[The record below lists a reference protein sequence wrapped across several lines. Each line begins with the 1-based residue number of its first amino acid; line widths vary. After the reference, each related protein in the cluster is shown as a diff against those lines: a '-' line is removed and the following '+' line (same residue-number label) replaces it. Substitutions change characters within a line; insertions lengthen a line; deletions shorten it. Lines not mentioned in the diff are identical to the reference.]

1 MARLANATVAV
12 VVLVFALLASAAVAG
27 QAGKRPPGHRSAVSG
42 SFKRVHF
49 VDHAKGSPG
58 PPQATAAATN
68 FHVSNHPLGQSLTYA
83 ISTTGC
89 SSPCGGGNA
98 ASSVATG
105 FSDWSVSG
113 LTVTQSASAATN
125 PCTNQPN
132 SVSWSAIDGAG
143 GILAGTSVCVN
154 LVNRRIVG
162 FQTIFDSGDRW
173 SSCDSVDS
181 CAGVPSGVFSIA
193 AVAAHESG
201 HVFGLEH
208 DHAPKDARLT
218 MFFGIAPNDY
228 GLATLGCGDRLGVN
242 ALYGTSLDCSSVPL
256 D

>member
-1 MARLANATVAV
+1 MARLANAAVAV
-12 VVLVFALLASAAVAG
+12 VVLVFALFASAAVAG

-83 ISTTGC
+83 ISTAGC
-89 SSPCGGGNA
+89 SPACSGA
-98 ASSVATG
+98 ASSVAAG
-105 FSDWSVSG
+105 FSDWGVSG

-125 PCTNQPN
+125 PCTNQAN
-132 SVSWSAIDGAG
+132 SVRWSAIDGAG
-143 GILAGTSVCVN
+143 GILAATSVCVS

-173 SSCDSVDS
+173 SSCGSVS
-181 CAGVPSGVFSIA
+181 ACASAASGAFAIA

-208 DHAPKDARLT
+208 VRAPRDARLT
-218 MFFGIAPNDY
+218 MFYAIAANDY

-242 ALYGTSLDCSSVPL
+242 ALYGTSLGCGSVPL

>member
-1 MARLANATVAV
+1 MHR
-12 VVLVFALLASAAVAG
+12 LASAAVAVVVLLFALVVSAAVAG
-27 QAGKRPPGHRSAVSG
+27 HDGKRPPGHRAAVKG
-42 SFKRVHF
+42 SFGRVLF
-49 VDHAKGSPG
+49 VEHAKGSHG

-89 SSPCGGGNA
+89 SPACGGA
-98 ASSVATG
+98 ASSVAAG
-105 FSDWSVSG
+105 FSDWSISG

-132 SVSWSAIDGAG
+132 SVRWSAIDGAG
-143 GILAGTSVCVN
+143 GILAETAVCVN
-154 LVNRRIVG
+154 LVTRRVVG
-162 FQTIFDSGDRW
+162 FQTIFDSGDPW
-173 SSCDSVDS
+173 STCGSVGA
-181 CAGVPSGVFSIA
+181 CASAASGVFAIA

-201 HVFGLEH
+201 HVYGLEH

-218 MFFGIAPNDY
+218 MFYAIAPNDY

-242 ALYGTSLDCSSVPL
+242 ALYGTALNCSGVPL

>member
-27 QAGKRPPGHRSAVSG
+27 QAGKRPPGHRSAASG

-58 PPQATAAATN
+58 RPQATAAATN

-83 ISTTGC
+83 ISTAGC
-89 SSPCGGGNA
+89 SPACGGA
-98 ASSVATG
+98 ASSVAAG

-113 LTVTQSASAATN
+113 LTVTQSASATTN

-132 SVSWSAIDGAG
+132 SVGWSAIDGAR
-143 GILAGTSVCVN
+143 GILAETFVCVN
-154 LVNRRIVG
+154 LVTRRIVG
-162 FQTIFDSGDRW
+162 FQTIFDSGDPW
-173 SSCDSVDS
+173 SSCGSVGA
-181 CAGVPSGVFSIA
+181 CASAASGVFSIA

-208 DHAPKDARLT
+208 VRAPRDARLT
-218 MFFGIAPNDY
+218 MFFGIAANDY

-242 ALYGTSLDCSSVPL
+242 ALYGTSLDCGSVPL

>member
-1 MARLANATVAV
+1 MPRFASATVAV
-12 VVLVFALLASAAVAG
+12 VVLVFALVASGAVAG
-27 QAGKRPPGHRSAVSG
+27 HAGKRPPGHRAAGKG
-42 SFKRVHF
+42 SFGRVLF

-68 FHVSNHPLGQSLTYA
+68 FHVSKHPLGQSLTYA
-83 ISTTGC
+83 ISTAGC
-89 SSPCGGGNA
+89 SPACGGA
-98 ASSVATG
+98 ASSVAAG

-113 LTVTQSASAATN
+113 LTVTQSASATTN

-132 SVSWSAIDGAG
+132 SVRWSAIDGAG

-154 LVNRRIVG
+154 LVTHRIVG
-162 FQTIFDSGDRW
+162 FQTIFDSGDPW
-173 SSCDSVDS
+173 STCGSVNACRS
-181 CAGVPSGVFSIA
+181 AASGVFAIA

-208 DHAPKDARLT
+208 VRAPRDARLT
-218 MFFGIAPNDY
+218 MFYGIAPNDY

-242 ALYGTSLDCSSVPL
+242 ALYGTSLNCSSVPL

>member
-1 MARLANATVAV
+1 MPRLTSATVAV
-12 VVLVFALLASAAVAG
+12 LVLVFALLASAAVAG
-27 QAGKRPPGHRSAVSG
+27 HAGKRPPGHRHAASG
-42 SFKRVHF
+42 SFGRVLF

-83 ISTTGC
+83 LSTAGC
-89 SSPCGGGNA
+89 SPACGGA
-98 ASSVATG
+98 ASSVAAG
-105 FSDWSVSG
+105 FSAWSVSG
-113 LTVTQSASAATN
+113 LTITQSASAATN
-125 PCTNQPN
+125 PCTNQRN
-132 SVSWSAIDGAG
+132 SVGWSAIDGAG
-143 GILAGTSVCVN
+143 GIVAETFVCVN

-162 FQTIFDSGDRW
+162 FQTIFDSGDPW
-173 SSCDSVDS
+173 SSCGSVNA
-181 CAGVPSGVFSIA
+181 CASAASGAFAIA

-201 HVFGLEH
+201 HVFGLNH

-218 MFFGIAPNDY
+218 MFYGIAPNDY

-242 ALYGTSLDCSSVPL
+242 ALYGTSLGCGSVPL